1 MQIRRIEISAFRCF
15 KNSLVIEDIGDGVI
29 LLVGDNE
36 EGKSTVLAA
45 LQTVLFEK
53 HSVGGTI
60 ADAMLPYGSKVRP
73 EIKLEFDHN
82 GERYRLYKAFC
93 QKPAADLESES
104 GSRWSDDAAEE
115 RLREM
120 LEFTPPGKGGSK
132 PDHRG
137 LQALFW
143 VEQGSAFTQPHINES
158 AHTSLASA
166 LETEVGTV
174 TGGERGRM
182 FIKRIESRL
191 SEILTSKTRKPAG
204 AYRDAITQATE
215 ARGRR
220 DELAA
225 RLKDFEGKVDAL
237 TREQGLLAKL
247 EAEDPIGF
255 ANMRLDKAKDAIRN
269 VEGLENIFKTA
280 EANVKTAQ
288 SEFKLAKSRLDG
300 RRQSRKDAEE
310 AEQELE
316 RLKTRELHGQE
327 AVNDAQRTF
336 NDAEGAHGTA
346 KATLDVAQK
355 DATAAR
361 RLADLLRKG
370 EGLIAAHE
378 RLKKA
383 ERAEQDATRLTAK
396 AKASSLTSEVIEEL
410 RRLDGYSREVA
421 ARLRAV
427 ATLLELSPDEG
438 RRAFIHGAAIEMDA
452 LTLTEPTQI
461 TLDGFGTIRVT
472 PGGEDLA
479 RRREAAE
486 AATKALKLE
495 LDKHGVANLQS
506 AVGLSKERETWLNEA
521 AIHRT
526 TVKAHAPE
534 GLDTL
539 RNHVARL
546 EADVR
551 RVWEEIGDI
560 EVSGITAEKAA
571 SRADELAWGLKNAES
586 QEREASDALKDAKAA
601 LEAANNSFSVAAD
614 QRKAAEDTARSL
626 RDALDHS
633 ANEDRDAD
641 LEKAVHNAAA
651 AQQAASDEAGNV
663 EKALAESDPAGA
675 RRELQAA
682 TEARGKVE
690 ANLRDRQQKVR
701 DLEVELRTLGKDDL
715 AAEIEVADGELA
727 RAEAQ
732 EKRLSHEADALTLL
746 YNTLESEEQIARET
760 FLAPVRERIQPYLK
774 RLFPGSDLMLDD
786 QTLNITHLRRDGQ
799 DEPYERLSI
808 GTREQ
813 LAVLARLAFADLL
826 DQHGKKSP
834 IILDDAL
841 VFSDDGRFEEMQ
853 RILDRAAERLQIIVL
868 TCHER
873 AYFGRGW
880 TTRRLKDSKCETRS
894 SQNHGTGPG
903 GSARVTFGC
912 RRSVW

>member
-15 KNSLVIEDIGDGVI
+15 KNRLVIEGIGDGVT

-53 HSVGGTI
+53 HSVGGTV

-73 EIKLEFDHN
+73 EIKLEFDQN
-82 GERYRLYKAFC
+82 GERYRLFKAFC
-93 QKPAADLESES
+93 QRPAADLESES
-104 GSRWSDDAAEE
+104 GNRWSDDAVEE

-120 LEFTPPGKGGSK
+120 LEFTPPGKGGAK
-132 PDHRG
+132 LDHRG

-143 VEQGSAFTQPHINES
+143 VEQGSASAQPHINET

-166 LETEVGTV
+166 LEAEVGTV

-182 FIKRIESRL
+182 LIKRIESRVN
-191 SEILTSKTRKPAG
+191 EILTSKTRKPAG
-204 AYRDAITQATE
+204 AYKDAITQATE

-225 RLKDFEGKVDAL
+225 RLKEVEGKVDAL
-237 TREQGLLAKL
+237 TRDRGLLVKL
-247 EAEDPIGF
+247 EAEDPIGV
-255 ANMRLDKAKDAIRN
+255 ADMRLDKAKDAIRN
-269 VEGLENIFKTA
+269 VEGLENILKTV
-280 EANVKTAQ
+280 EANFKTAQ
-288 SEFKLAKSRLDG
+288 SELKLAKSRLD
-300 RRQSRKDAEE
+300 RRQQSRKEAEE
-310 AEQELE
+310 AEQELA
-316 RLKTRELHGQE
+316 RLKAKELSAQE
-327 AVNDAQRTF
+327 GLNDTQRTF
-336 NDAEGAHGTA
+336 NDAEAAYGTA
-346 KATLDVAQK
+346 KAALNAAQK
-355 DATAAR
+355 HETAAR
-361 RLADLLRKG
+361 RLADLLRKS
-370 EGLIAAHE
+370 EALVAADG
-378 RLKKA
+378 RFKKA
-383 ERAEQDATRLTAK
+383 ETAEQDAARLTTK
-396 AKASSLTSEVIEEL
+396 ANASSFTSEVIEEL
-410 RRLDGYSREVA
+410 RRLDGYSREVVA
-421 ARLRAV
+421 QLKAV
-427 ATLLELSPDEG
+427 ATLLELTPEEG
-438 RRAFIHGAAIEMDA
+438 CRAFIHGAAIEVDA

-461 TLDGFGTIRVT
+461 RLDGFGTIRVT

-479 RRREAAE
+479 SRREAAE
-486 AATKALKLE
+486 AAATALKLE
-495 LDKHGVANLQS
+495 LDEHGIANLQD
-506 AVGLSKERETWLNEA
+506 AVALSRDRETWLNEA
-521 AIHRT
+521 EIHRT

-551 RVWEEIGDI
+551 RIREDIGDI
-560 EVSGITAEKAA
+560 EAPDTTAEEAA
-571 SRADELAWGLKNAES
+571 GRADDLARGLKNAET
-586 QEREASDALKDAKAA
+586 QEREASDYLKDAKGA
-601 LEAANNSFSVAAD
+601 LETAKNSFSVAAD
-614 QRKAAEDTARSL
+614 QRKLAEDKAKSL

-633 ANEDRDAD
+633 AEEDRDAD
-641 LEKAVHNAAA
+641 LEKAFHDATA
-651 AQQAASDEAGNV
+651 AQQAASDEVVNV

-675 RRELQAA
+675 RRELQVA
-682 TEARGKVE
+682 TEARSKVE
-690 ANLRDRQQKVR
+690 ANLREKQQKVR
-701 DLEVELRTLGKDDL
+701 DLEVELRTLGKDDT
-715 AAEIEVADGELA
+715 AAEIEVADGELV

-746 YNTLESEEQIARET
+746 HDTLVVEEQIARET
-760 FLAPVRERIQPYLK
+760 FLAPVRERMEPYLR
-774 RLFPGSDLMLDD
+774 RLFPGSELMLDD
-786 QTLNITHLRRDGQ
+786 QSLKITHLRRDGQ

-826 DQHGKKSP
+826 DEHGKKSP

-880 TTRRLKDSKCETRS
+880 TTRRLQDSKF
-894 SQNHGTGPG
+894 
-903 GSARVTFGC
+903 VT
-912 RRSVW
+912 